1 MNTILIQAKGVPAP
15 IDSIITNKLALQK
28 THPAHFSSATDSGK
42 ELSENDSSSF
52 KNILLKG
59 IDKASELEHYAVDI
73 AQQSQL
79 DPSIDE
85 HDVSIA
91 AAKASMAVQL
101 TRSIV
106 DRALEAYRSII
117 ALR

>member
-15 IDSIITNKLALQK
+15 IDSIVTNKLLLQK
-28 THPAHFSSATDSGK
+28 THPAHFSSAESNNISSQSDTD
-42 ELSENDSSSF
+42 SF
-52 KNILLKG
+52 KNILLAG
-59 IDKASELEHYAVDI
+59 IDRVSKLENSAIDI

-91 AAKASMAVQL
+91 AAKASIAVQL

-117 ALR
+117 SLQ